1 MSTAIRIEI
10 TDTLGNISYL
20 SRNTNGWWQLVSQHG
35 IPLALSN
42 VVDNEPLVRFAIQDA
57 GDDGDAILAAI
68 TKNLSGTRK
77 ARLLSPS
84 PGLAPKGR
92 LTEEE
97 KKDFAW
103 ILTETIDLSV
113 GRRDDLAS
121 EDAKSE
127 FESIQRVLDY
137 LERQGADM
145 SVQRHALGT
154 PQF

>member
-1 MSTAIRIEI
+1 MSSAIRIEI

-20 SRNTNGWWQLVSQHG
+20 SRRHDGWWQLVSQRG
-35 IPLALSN
+35 IPLALGN
-42 VVDNEPLVRFAIQDA
+42 VVENEPLVRFAIQDA
-57 GDDGDAILAAI
+57 GDDANAILEAV
-68 TKNLSGTRK
+68 TKHLSGTRT
-77 ARLLSPS
+77 ARLLTPN
-84 PGLAPKGR
+84 PPAAPKDG
-92 LTEEE
+92 LTDDA

-113 GRRDDLAS
+113 GRRGDLAR

-137 LERQGADM
+137 LESQGADM
-145 SVQRHALGT
+145 SVQRRALGT

>member
-1 MSTAIRIEI
+1 MSTIRIEI
-10 TDTLGNISYL
+10 RDSLGNLSYL
-20 SRNTNGWWQLVSQHG
+20 SRRHDGWWQLVSQRG
-35 IPLALSN
+35 IPLALGN

-57 GDDGDAILAAI
+57 GDDANAILDAI
-68 TKNLSGTRK
+68 TKNLSGTRT

-84 PGLAPKGR
+84 PVAAPKGG

-113 GRRDDLAS
+113 GRRGDLAR

-137 LERQGADM
+137 LESQGADM
-145 SVQRHALGT
+145 SVQRQALGT
-154 PQF
+154 PRY

>member
-1 MSTAIRIEI
+1 MSSAIRIEI

-20 SRNTNGWWQLVSQHG
+20 SRNSNDWWQLVSQRG
-35 IPLALSN
+35 IPLALGN
-42 VVDNEPLVRFAIQDA
+42 VVENEPLVRFAIQDA
-57 GDDGDAILAAI
+57 GDDANAILQAI
-68 TKNLSGTRK
+68 TKHLSGTRT

-84 PGLAPKGR
+84 PVTSPKGG
-92 LTEEE
+92 LTEDE

-113 GRRDDLAS
+113 GRRGDLAQ

-145 SVQRHALGT
+145 SVQRLALGN
-154 PQF
+154 PRF